1 MPHPKELP
9 IPRPCANE
17 EKAAELARIWMSGR
31 SGQHVSLSIGV
42 VGNANGWGV
51 LLVNLAGNVADAYQQ
66 AHGLDRDQTLAGIK
80 AGFEREWNTPTN
92 KTTGE
97 VVKPAQGENPGR

>member
-31 SGQHVSLSIGV
+31 GGQHVSLSTGV
-42 VGNANGWGV
+42 VGNPNGWGV
-51 LLVNLAGNVADAYQQ
+51 LLVNLARNVADAYKQTL
-66 AHGLDRDQTLAGIK
+66 GLDPDQTLAGIK
-80 AGFEREWNTPTN
+80 AAFEKEWNSPT
-92 KTTGE
+92 TRATGE
-97 VVKPAQGENPGR
+97 VVKNVPRENPK